1 MCSLGL
7 LETGSEHASL
17 GGGKLRHA
25 ASLLLL
31 GLTMSKSLGSL
42 TKHCAPASKKYGLI
56 DSIVGFGFFSTV
68 LMQKQCGHAEYLIWL
83 CSSSLDFDWNI

>member
-1 MCSLGL
+1 MLPW
-7 LETGSEHASL
+7 
-17 GGGKLRHA
+17 GGKLRHA

-56 DSIVGFGFFSTV
+56 DSIVGFVFF
-68 LMQKQCGHAEYLIWL
+68 LQCL
-83 CSSSLDFDWNI
+83 CKSSVDMLSI